1 MVWVWVVLG
10 IVALAVGVG
19 AGYAVWLYR
28 RARALFVELEVLARQ
43 AEELADLL
51 AQIDFDGL
59 ARAAESAGAA
69 ASARA

>member
-28 RARALFVELEVLARQ
+28 RARALFVELGSSPGPTR
-43 AEELADLL
+43 ELADLL
-51 AQIDFDGL
+51 AQIDFSR
-59 ARAAESAGAA
+59 ARTRRRVGRCCGVHHA
-69 ASARA
+69 